1 MGKVPGSGRK
11 KGTPNKSGGDL
22 RAAAGEY
29 TLEALG
35 ILVRLMRRGDDATS
49 LKAAREILDRGCGKP
64 AVNGEIALV
73 AESALLDAFKRL
85 GNAGLPG
92 DNAKLINAQ

>member
-1 MGKVPGSGRK
+1 MEKVPGSGRQ

-29 TLEALG
+29 TLEALDT
-35 ILVRLMRRGDDATS
+35 LVRLMRAGDDATS

-64 AVNGEIALV
+64 AVNGEISLV
-73 AESALLDAFKRL
+73 AESPLLEAMKRL
-85 GNAGLPG
+85 GNRGLPG
-92 DNAKLINAQ
+92 DSARVINAP